1 MNPSR
6 ALRSLLRTLPRM
18 SPVNAAATQGF
29 HNAKAYDAHR
39 PSYPAHVVSSF
50 LSDLGVAGRRGARVV
65 EVAAG
70 TGKFTELLAAREEGF
85 DVVATE
91 PLASMKGELDAKRL
105 KGVEVREG
113 SAAGLPVEDGW
124 GDVCIAAQVG
134 VALWC

>member
-1 MNPSR
+1 MNPTR
-6 ALRSLLRTLPRM
+6 VLQSLSRTLPKM
-18 SPVNAAATQGF
+18 APVHAAATSGF

-50 LSDLGVAGRRGARVV
+50 LSDLGVAGRPGTRVV

-91 PLASMKGELDAKRL
+91 PLESMRGELDGKGL
-105 KGVEVREG
+105 SGVEVREG

-134 VALWC
+134 VVL